1 MTMPSVKIKKKKK
14 IKTFFLGYVLH
25 LLKKK
30 ENLSQNISFSAKIKI
45 KKNEKSNFIMNF
57 KNQIPY

>member
-1 MTMPSVKIKKKKK
+1 MPSVKIKKKKK